1 MPPARNAE
9 RSTLERRVQY
19 RGYTKSRSRDICFK
33 LGVPNAGAS
42 ATAQTKEAAFDYLW
56 TPPAW
61 KPKLTVGANYT
72 RRFEKYQIRFQPNV
86 TYLLNELDPI

>member
-1 MPPARNAE
+1 MLKGLRLNAE
-9 RSTLERRVQY
+9 SNIVAIPRAGV
-19 RGYTKSRSRDICFK
+19 GI

-61 KPKLTVGANYT
+61 KPTLTVGANYT